1 MIKLTIIFKNVKIK
15 NKLLYILPT
24 TKMKNIIL
32 EKNPEK
38 IFNFLKVKLK
48 FDKMFLFT
56 IKDDLINNISLD
68 SICGNVKTEKIF
80 YFTKKALLNVKGT
93 ELFKLLGIDYS
104 KNNIIYP
111 LISDRKDYL
120 FLVLEREKKKFTKS
134 YLTKIKSIIP
144 YIFVYYF
151 RARYKNEKKRT
162 DGIIK
167 SLVEMSSLIV
177 SEKNLEETLNILV
190 SVVARVMNYKICS
203 IMLYDKEKEE
213 LVIKAT
219 QSLSEEY
226 KNKSNV
232 KIGQSVSGLAVKG
245 KKIISVLDVTTDP
258 LYKYP
263 EIAKKEG
270 LKSMLAVP
278 MTVKSKII
286 GVINV
291 YTNAI
296 HVFSDEEIKIL
307 SAVSNLAAIAIEN
320 AQLKEET
327 LKAKDAL
334 ENRKIIDRA
343 KGILMTNNNL
353 TEEEAYNII
362 RKKAMSIAKPM
373 KEVASA
379 IILNYELGKQKGK

>member
-1 MIKLTIIFKNVKIK
+1 
-15 NKLLYILPT
+15 
-24 TKMKNIIL
+24 MKNIIL
-32 EKNPEK
+32 EENPEK
-38 IFNFLKVKLK
+38 IFKLLKNRLK
-48 FDKMFLFT
+48 FDKMFLFSV
-56 IKDDLINNISLD
+56 KDDLINNITFDTIHSN
-68 SICGNVKTEKIF
+68 IKTEKIF
-80 YFTKKALLNVKGT
+80 YLTKKVSLNIKET
-93 ELFKLLGIDYS
+93 ELFEMLGIDYS
-104 KNNIIYP
+104 TNNIIYP
-111 LISDRKDYL
+111 VTSDRQNYL
-120 FLVLEREKKKFTKS
+120 LLVLQREKKKFTKS
-134 YLTKIKSIIP
+134 DLTKIKSVTQYLII
-144 YIFVYYF
+144 YYLIN
-151 RARYKNEKKRT
+151 RYKNEKKRT

-177 SEKNLEETLNILV
+177 SEKNLEETLNTLV
-190 SVVARVMNYKICS
+190 SVVAKVMNYKICS

-226 KNKSNV
+226 RNKPNV

-278 MTVKSKII
+278 MTAKSKII

-291 YTNAI
+291 YTNTPHI
-296 HVFSDEEIKIL
+296 FSDEEIKIL

-320 AQLKEET
+320 AQLEEET

-334 ENRKIIDRA
+334 ETRKIIDRA
-343 KGILMTNNNL
+343 KGILMANNNL
-353 TEEEAYNII
+353 TEEEAYNLI

-379 IILNYELGKQKGK
+379 IILTYELGKQKEK